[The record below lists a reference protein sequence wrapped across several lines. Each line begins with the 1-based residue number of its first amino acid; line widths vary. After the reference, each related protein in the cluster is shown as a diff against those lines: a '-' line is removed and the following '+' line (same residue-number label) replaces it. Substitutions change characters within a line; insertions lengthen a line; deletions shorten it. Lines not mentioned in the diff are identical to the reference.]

1 MNILD
6 QIKNILVSICAKKY
20 HSWPDNKKYQL
31 EKISDLQQIKLN

>member
-6 QIKNILVSICAKKY
+6 QIKAVSIWAKKY

-31 EKISDLQQIKLN
+31 EKISDLEQIKLN